1 MAGLSG
7 CPPRMP
13 RRLTTRASVQSASA
27 AIDALAN
34 AGIMRGLPYMGYLKN
49 APSAWGRLPQLR
61 QQPARHPAILSA
73 HRRVGTVSV
82 PTVTTTLCRGLLDA
96 LKPDNTDR
104 RARERR
110 GRLGR

>member
-34 AGIMRGLPYMGYLKN
+34 AGILRGLPYMGYLKN
-49 APSAWGRLPQLR
+49 APSTWGAYPSYGSSLPDT
-61 QQPARHPAILSA
+61 PLS
-73 HRRVGTVSV
+73 
-82 PTVTTTLCRGLLDA
+82 
-96 LKPDNTDR
+96 
-104 RARERR
+104 
-110 GRLGR
+110 